1 MKICPK
7 CNAENAESNK
17 FCSECGT
24 PIKEETTITNT
35 SKKSKKVIKKAII
48 VVVVIALLIFGIY
61 EAYIWIYWGG
71 MSKESRDTWK
81 EFGDTMSSVQQVYD
95 DAETKYNTLTF
106 DRKDRFTNAYSHS
119 DIEDY
124 TISLFK
130 IECEVTGI
138 ISKKGK
144 EYECIIRFDNQLFY
158 VDYINTYEN
167 IELNEND
174 RITLYGIMRTTSDM
188 YLSDSNTEL
197 RKIDASYI
205 EK

>member
-1 MKICPK
+1 MKQCPK
-7 CNAENAESNK
+7 CNAENVESNK

-24 PIKEETTITNT
+24 PIKEESTITNAP
-35 SKKSKKVIKKAII
+35 KKSKKVIKKAII
-48 VVVVIALLIFGIY
+48 IVVVIVLLIFGIY

-130 IECEVTGI
+130 IECEVTEI

-144 EYECIIRFDNQLFY
+144 EYECIIKFDDQLFY
-158 VDYINTYEN
+158 VEYINPYEK
-167 IELNEND
+167 IELNEKD
-174 RITLYGIMRTTSDM
+174 KITLYGIMRTTSDM